1 MAAYL
6 LWAIAGFVLII
17 AELLTGTFYLLVFG
31 IAALVGALVA
41 YMGGA
46 FWLQAVLTA
55 AASLVG
61 VYAVHMWWQKNPKES
76 KGDNS
81 LEVGQT
87 VVLEEWVNQA
97 SGTARVRYRGSSWD
111 AQVEGAANANVND
124 TLTIQAVEQ
133 GVLRVSAHKPQ

>member
-17 AELLTGTFYLLVFG
+17 AELVTGTFYLLVFG

-55 AASLVG
+55 AGALVG
-61 VYAVHMWWQKNPKES
+61 VYAVHMWWQKHPKES
-76 KGDNS
+76 KANNS
-81 LEVGQT
+81 LEVGQA

-111 AQVEGAANANVND
+111 AQVEGAANVND

-133 GVLRVSAHKPQ
+133 GVLRVSAHKSQ